1 MRALQ
6 DKPPARRHKA
16 RRRTALFVATLTL
29 IPAGVGQAAW
39 SALAMEPRVGRLF
52 FTGILALAT
61 YALLAMLGWFLFA
74 RPSSTSNG
82 R

>member
-16 RRRTALFVATLTL
+16 RLRTALFVAVLTL

-39 SALAMEPRVGRLF
+39 SALAMEPPVGRLF
-52 FTGILALAT
+52 FTGIAALAT

-74 RPSSTSNG
+74 RPTAYTGG

>member
-1 MRALQ
+1 
-6 DKPPARRHKA
+6 
-16 RRRTALFVATLTL
+16 
-29 IPAGVGQAAW
+29 
-39 SALAMEPRVGRLF
+39 MEPRVGRLF